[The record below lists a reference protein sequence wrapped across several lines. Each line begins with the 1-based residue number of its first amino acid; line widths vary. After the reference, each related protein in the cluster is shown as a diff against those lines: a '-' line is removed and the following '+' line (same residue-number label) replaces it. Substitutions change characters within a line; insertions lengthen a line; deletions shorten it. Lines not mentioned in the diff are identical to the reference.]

1 MKERK
6 ILVEW
11 RMSKKMREREGGRKN
26 SLSATFYDFLL
37 IFFPHSRESEKKTV
51 ENEGSLST

>member
-11 RMSKKMREREGGRKN
+11 RMSKKMREKEEEKN

-37 IFFPHSRESEKKTV
+37 IFFPHSRESEKKD
-51 ENEGSLST
+51 GGK